1 MRLLGGVKVT
11 FIPNHEANQ
20 GWKPRAMKGFTPYS
34 VFKRI
39 AGDGPDITACDP
51 DPTAATD
58 AHIPVAGRV
67 P

>member
-1 MRLLGGVKVT
+1 
-11 FIPNHEANQ
+11 
-20 GWKPRAMKGFTPYS
+20 MKGFTPYS